1 MQAAFYDKVE
11 EILKKIRDTQSE
23 TIEKLAEELSEIVD
37 KGGIIYTFGT
47 GHSHLLAEEI
57 FARAGGIIQVKG
69 LLEPE
74 FMLHEE
80 RNKSTLYERLPGLAK
95 AVLEVNNVRSL
106 DAIIIIS
113 NSGRN
118 SVPVEMAIE
127 AKKIGMLVI
136 ALTNVSHSKCV
147 SSRDGSGKRLF
158 EVADYVLDNCGIPG
172 DAALDVKGK
181 PYKVAPTST
190 IAGAIILEALIAEI
204 TQKLIDKGKDAYV
217 SMSANLDGS
226 DDYNKEQRK
235 KIVERFPDLLFLLK

>member
-1 MQAAFYDKVE
+1 MQGAFYDKVE

-23 TIEKLAEELSEIVD
+23 TVEKVAEELSEIVD

-57 FARAGGIIQVKG
+57 FARAGGMIQVKG

-74 FMLHEE
+74 FMLHQEQG
-80 RNKSTLYERLPGLAK
+80 KSTLYERLPGLAT

-127 AKKIGMLVI
+127 AKKRGMLVI
-136 ALTNVSHSKCV
+136 ALTNVSHSKSV
-147 SSRDGSGKRLF
+147 SSRDVSGKRLF
-158 EVADYVLDNCGIPG
+158 EVADYVFDNCGIPG
-172 DAALDVKGK
+172 DAVLDVKGK
-181 PYKVAPTST
+181 PYKVAATST
-190 IAGAIILEALIAEI
+190 ISGAIILEALIAVI
-204 TQKLIDKGKDAYV
+204 TQKLVEKGKDAYV

-226 DDYNKEQRK
+226 DNYNEEQRK

>member
-1 MQAAFYDKVE
+1 MQTAFYDKVE
-11 EILKKIRDTQSE
+11 EILKKIRNTQSE
-23 TIEKLAEELSEIVD
+23 TIEKVAEELTEILD

-57 FARAGGIIQVKG
+57 FARAGGMFQVKG

-80 RNKSTLYERLPGLAK
+80 RGKSTLYERLPGLAK
-95 AVLEVNNVRSL
+95 AILEVNNVRSL

-127 AKKIGMLVI
+127 AKKMGMLVI
-136 ALTNVSHSKCV
+136 ALTNVEHSKSV
-147 SSRDGSGKRLF
+147 SSRDKSGKRLF
-158 EVADYVLDNCGIPG
+158 EAADYVLDNCGIPG
-172 DAALDVKGK
+172 DAVLDVKGK

-190 IAGAIILEALIAEI
+190 IAGAIILEALIAQV
-204 TQKLIDKGKDAYV
+204 TQKLIDKGKEAYV
-217 SMSANLDGS
+217 MMSANLDGS
-226 DDYNKEQRK
+226 DNYNKEQRI
-235 KIVERFPDLLFLLK
+235 KILERFPDLLFLLK